1 MKTLII
7 VDAQN
12 DFMPGGALEVE
23 DGDAIVSVINR
34 VLPQFDLI
42 VATQDWHPKNHSSF
56 ASNHEGKKPFEKIEL
71 NGNEQILWPDH
82 CVQGSPGAEF
92 HSGLHTH
99 PVEAVFRKGIDPN
112 IDSYS
117 GFYDNAHKKTTGLA
131 GYLKEKG
138 AHELWF
144 CGLAADIC
152 VYFTLLDALREGFGA
167 HLLLD
172 AVRPLNATD
181 FEKQKSELR
190 EKGVDLTEATGLR

>member
-99 PVEAVFRKGIDPN
+99 PVEAVFRKGMDLN

-117 GFYDNAHKKTTGLA
+117 GFYDNQHEKTTGLA

-138 AHELWF
+138 ARELWF

-152 VYFTLLDALREGFGA
+152 VYFTLLDALREGFGV

-172 AVRPLNATD
+172 AVRPLNAAD
-181 FEKQKSELR
+181 FEEQKSELS
-190 EKGVDLTEATGLR
+190 EKVVDLTETAGLR